1 MKCCVNTNA
10 GRSGRKPQLIIV
22 NGTEAHDTAVDGS
35 DSTVMAA
42 SSSVSSQDQLEECP
56 LGLLEEAIANRH
68 QHMSNNV
75 DADVDNVDYA
85 VLKILTNFAVFR

>member
-1 MKCCVNTNA
+1 MKCCFDANA
-10 GRSGRKPQLIIV
+10 ERREKPQLIIV

-42 SSSVSSQDQLEECP
+42 SSSVSSPDELEEYP
-56 LGLLEEAIANRH
+56 LALLEEAIARRH

-85 VLKILTNFAVFR
+85 VQKIIAVIR

>member
-10 GRSGRKPQLIIV
+10 GRSGRKPQLSNV
-22 NGTEAHDTAVDGS
+22 NGTEAYDTAVAGS

-42 SSSVSSQDQLEECP
+42 SSSVSSPDELEEYP
-56 LGLLEEAIANRH
+56 LALLEDAIANRH

-75 DADVDNVDYA
+75 DADVDNVGYA
-85 VLKILTNFAVFR
+85 VPKILTNFAVFR